1 MQQQSTQPI
10 VENLWWVIPDRLAGV
25 RQPLPAEL
33 TELQSPGIGAIVSVL
48 DTDTNLAIYKK
59 QEIPHLWLP
68 VVGGMAP
75 DREQVR
81 AFQVFVNEQNQL
93 GHAVAVHCTGG
104 RHRTGT
110 MLAAYLIATGS
121 SYEAAIE
128 TIIHANPEA
137 ELETVQKI
145 FLRSLATDK
154 VL

>member
-1 MQQQSTQPI
+1 MQQNSIQSI

-33 TELQSPGIGAIVSVL
+33 SELQSTEIGAIVSVL
-48 DTDTNLAIYKK
+48 DTDTNLALYRS
-59 QEIPHLWLP
+59 QEIPYLWLP

-81 AFQVFVNEQNQL
+81 AFQVFVDEQNQL
-93 GHAVAVHCTGG
+93 DRAVAVHCTGG

-110 MLAAYLIATGS
+110 MLAAYLIATGW
-121 SYEAAIE
+121 SYSAAIE
-128 TIIHANPEA
+128 KILHANPEA

-145 FLRSLATDK
+145 FLRSLADS
-154 VL
+154 VS

>member
-1 MQQQSTQPI
+1 MQHSIQSI

-33 TELQSPGIGAIVSVL
+33 SELQSTEIGAIVSVL
-48 DTDTNLAIYKK
+48 DTDTNLALYRS
-59 QEIPHLWLP
+59 QEIPYLWLP

-81 AFQVFVNEQNQL
+81 AFQVFVDEQNQL
-93 GHAVAVHCTGG
+93 DRAVAVHCTGG

-110 MLAAYLIATGS
+110 MLAAYLIATGW
-121 SYEAAIE
+121 SYSAAIE
-128 TIIHANPEA
+128 KILHANPEA

-145 FLRSLATDK
+145 FLRSLADS
-154 VL
+154 VS

>member
-1 MQQQSTQPI
+1 MQQKSIQSI

-33 TELQSPGIGAIVSVL
+33 SELQSTEIGAIVSVL
-48 DTDTNLAIYKK
+48 DTDTNLALYRS
-59 QEIPHLWLP
+59 QEIPYLWLP

-81 AFQVFVNEQNQL
+81 AFQVFVDEQNQL
-93 GHAVAVHCTGG
+93 DRAVAVHCTGG

-110 MLAAYLIATGS
+110 MLAAYLIATGW
-121 SYEAAIE
+121 SYSAAIE
-128 TIIHANPEA
+128 KILHANPEA

-145 FLRSLATDK
+145 FLRSLADS
-154 VL
+154 VS